1 MMQAVLKRVP
11 VLRVLKSQSVGRGIG
26 RGIDRSVGQRH
37 VSALVDEAH
46 DTYELMDSLLARLD
60 NDKPAFIFLDVDE
73 TLVTRDTCLVHGF
86 QHTTHLLLDL
96 EQRLASR
103 HKATAAAI
111 LARMRSE
118 MERDYYGSDVQLVD
132 PLLTRLVRGLKMQG
146 HFVFGLTS
154 NSHGTQHSKRV
165 VAALAK
171 YEIRFSKPLIRG
183 EMPSTGAL
191 VMDHPVIQGILF
203 ADDERFKRY
212 SKGDIIADFVKLS
225 ELAAAVPPPLVQP
238 TITTATAADS
248 NSTGSITA
256 AQQQQQQQQ
265 QLQQRQRQLCVLV
278 DNTAHKCQLAA
289 ESFERLHATTHY
301 EFKAIHYTAA
311 EAAIGADVS
320 RAQFLTIL
328 KRLKTAGLISA
339 ELEQE
344 YTVADSTD

>member
-1 MMQAVLKRVP
+1 VYTDEFHVIVL
-11 VLRVLKSQSVGRGIG
+11 
-26 RGIDRSVGQRH
+26 
-37 VSALVDEAH
+37 
-46 DTYELMDSLLARLD
+46 T
-60 NDKPAFIFLDVDE
+60 
-73 TLVTRDTCLVHGF
+73 
-86 QHTTHLLLDL
+86 
-96 EQRLASR
+96 
-103 HKATAAAI
+103 
-111 LARMRSE
+111 
-118 MERDYYGSDVQLVD
+118 
-132 PLLTRLVRGLKMQG
+132 
-146 HFVFGLTS
+146 
-154 NSHGTQHSKRV
+154 
-165 VAALAK
+165 
-171 YEIRFSKPLIRG
+171 
-183 EMPSTGAL
+183 TGAL

-225 ELAAAVPPPLVQP
+225 EHAAAVPPPHVQP
-238 TITTATAADS
+238 TIITATAADG
-248 NSTGSITA
+248 NSDGSTTA
-256 AQQQQQQQQ
+256 AAQQQQQ

-344 YTVADSTD
+344 YTVPDSTSSNSS

>member
-1 MMQAVLKRVP
+1 
-11 VLRVLKSQSVGRGIG
+11 
-26 RGIDRSVGQRH
+26 
-37 VSALVDEAH
+37 
-46 DTYELMDSLLARLD
+46 
-60 NDKPAFIFLDVDE
+60 
-73 TLVTRDTCLVHGF
+73 
-86 QHTTHLLLDL
+86 
-96 EQRLASR
+96 
-103 HKATAAAI
+103 
-111 LARMRSE
+111 
-118 MERDYYGSDVQLVD
+118 
-132 PLLTRLVRGLKMQG
+132 
-146 HFVFGLTS
+146 
-154 NSHGTQHSKRV
+154 
-165 VAALAK
+165 
-171 YEIRFSKPLIRG
+171 
-183 EMPSTGAL
+183 
-191 VMDHPVIQGILF
+191 MDHPVIQGILF

-238 TITTATAADS
+238 PISSAAAADS
-248 NSTGSITA
+248 SSDSSTA
-256 AQQQQQQQQ
+256 ATQQ

-328 KRLKTAGLISA
+328 KRLRTAGLISA